1 LPTNADLCIGSS
13 IQLKASGATSYQWI
27 NNTIGLSNTSISNP
41 TANTSNT
48 TTYTVVGSDN
58 YNCFKDTAKILVT
71 VRNLP
76 TVNAGADITIVG
88 GVPYQLNATVSNDV
102 TSWLWLPGN
111 YLSCT
116 SCASPTATPKMQT
129 TYVVKVIN
137 TWGCIAYD
145 TVILK
150 LQCAVSNVHIPSA
163 FTPGVDGKNDFF
175 YIKGSGVNL
184 IRHFQIYNRWGQL
197 VFERNNI
204 GIDDRSAGWDGKF
217 RGQYVETGTYVYI
230 AEMECITGEVFT
242 FKGTVTIVK

>member
-1 LPTNADLCIGSS
+1 M
-13 IQLKASGATSYQWI
+13 
-27 NNTIGLSNTSISNP
+27 
-41 TANTSNT
+41 
-48 TTYTVVGSDN
+48 TYTVVGTDN

-76 TVNAGADITIVG
+76 TVNAGPDMTIVG
-88 GVPYQLNATVSNDV
+88 GIPYQLNATASNDV
-102 TSWLWLPGN
+102 MSWLWSPGN

-116 SCASPTATPKMQT
+116 SCASPMATPKMQT
-129 TYVVKVIN
+129 TYIVKVMN

-150 LQCAVSNVHIPSA
+150 LQCAVSNVHIPNA
-163 FTPGVDGKNDFF
+163 FTPGVDGKNDIF
-175 YIKGSGVNL
+175 YIKGSGVNV
-184 IRHFQIYNRWGQL
+184 IKHFQIYNRWGQL

-217 RGQYVETGTYVYI
+217 RGQYVETGTYVYV
-230 AEMECITGEVFT
+230 AEMECITGELFT